1 MTEEDINFD
10 LSAKKKKKKKKTP
23 FDPDGGEVAEVK
35 VELTSVDGSV
45 LITFSSRRIPLQQL
59 LRKRLQ

>member
-23 FDPDGGEVAEVK
+23 FDPDGGEVAEVDI
-35 VELTSVDGSV
+35 ELSSFISTV

-59 LRKRLQ
+59 LRRRLR